1 MAGVTRMSSAV
12 PSWTIFPSR
21 ITAMRS
27 PRRMASLRSWVMKT
41 MVFFSRFCSSSSWS
55 CMSRRISGSSA
66 LKDSSISSRSA
77 SVARARAR
85 PTRCCM
91 PPDSSS
97 GQDFSQLY
105 QAGQLQRLGG
115 ALLALGTRY
124 ALHFQAVPGVLQ
136 HAAVGEQREVLEHHA
151 DLGGPDVSQLGG
163 AQGGQVLAV
172 EEHASGRGLQKSVE
186 HAQQRGLSGPGQ
198 THHDEDLSRFD
209 GERGVDHRCG
219 RSVGAQL
226 VAVGAAFE
234 LLHGLIGSSAEHF
247 VQAFSLQP

>member
-12 PSWTIFPSR
+12 PSWTILPSR

-97 GQDFSQLY
+97 GQDFSQPARPVSSSASAARFSRSARGTPCTSRPYPAFSSTLRWGNSAKCWNTMLILVDRTCRSS
-105 QAGQLQRLGG
+105 AGLR
-115 ALLALGTRY
+115 AVRSWPSKSTRP
-124 ALHFQAVPGVLQ
+124 AVGSRSPLSMRSNVDFPDPDRPITTKICPGSTVNEASIT
-136 HAAVGEQREVLEHHA
+136 AAVVPSAR
-151 DLGGPDVSQLGG
+151 S
-163 AQGGQVLAV
+163 
-172 EEHASGRGLQKSVE
+172 S
-186 HAQQRGLSGPGQ
+186 
-198 THHDEDLSRFD
+198 SR
-209 GERGVDHRCG
+209 
-219 RSVGAQL
+219 SAPP
-226 VAVGAAFE
+226 
-234 LLHGLIGSSAEHF
+234 SSFCTA
-247 VQAFSLQP
+247 